1 VGPPRYGFP
10 VTAKTVLSPAA
21 EAARVVDAVLCDLR
35 ADDHRGVVVDSP
47 PGAGKSTLVVR
58 AAGELAAAGTPLMI
72 VAQTNEQVDDLIE
85 RLGVR
90 TPEIAVGRL
99 SAVDYEASAR
109 VRAHPG
115 CRVGAKV
122 AELGSPAVTIGT
134 AAKWATVTEGS
145 WPWAIVDEAYQ
156 MRSDALLRVAARFE
170 RALFVGDPGQLD
182 PFSTVEVDRWT
193 GLSWDPMQSAVA
205 VLLRHNPD
213 LPVHRLPV
221 SWRLPHTAA
230 PVVAE
235 AFYPFTGFRA
245 GTGPGDRTLRFAR
258 AAGFDARASGIDAR
272 AAGIDA
278 RAAGIDA
285 RAVGFDSSAVGG
297 LDAVLDTAAAT
308 GWGLHEL
315 PARFTIRTDA
325 EAAAACAALAGR
337 ALVRQG
343 WTTSETGEHRLTPE
357 RIAIGAAHRDQAAT
371 IRALLPPEAAGVT
384 VDTAN
389 RLQGRE
395 YDLTIVLHPLSGR
408 RDATAFHL
416 ESGRLCVLTSRH
428 RHACVVVCRA
438 GIAELLDAHPSS
450 EPMHLNV
457 PVKFPDGWEANQA
470 ILAYLHRAMS
480 LSRQD

>member
-1 VGPPRYGFP
+1 MI
-10 VTAKTVLSPAA
+10 AAPAV
-21 EAARVVDAVLCDLR
+21 EAARVVDAVLRDLR
-35 ADDHRGVVVDSP
+35 VGDHRGVVVDSP

-58 AAGELAAAGTPLMI
+58 AAGELAAAGLPLMI

-85 RLGVR
+85 RLGARSPEVR
-90 TPEIAVGRL
+90 VGRL
-99 SAVDYEASAR
+99 SAVDYEPSDR
-109 VRAHPG
+109 VRDHPA

-122 AELGSPAVTIGT
+122 ADLGSPAVTIGT
-134 AAKWATVTEGS
+134 AAKWATVAEGT

-156 MRSDALLRVAARFE
+156 MRSDALLRVAPRFE

-182 PFSTVEVDRWT
+182 PFSTVDVDRWT

-221 SWRLPHTAA
+221 SWRLPHSAA
-230 PVVAE
+230 SVVAE
-235 AFYPFTGFRA
+235 AFYPFTGFRS
-245 GTGPGDRTLRFAR
+245 GTGPGDRTLRFGSPAT
-258 AAGFDARASGIDAR
+258 GP
-272 AAGIDA
+272 
-278 RAAGIDA
+278 
-285 RAVGFDSSAVGG
+285 
-297 LDAVLDTAAAT
+297 LDDVLDTAAAT

-315 PARFTIRTDA
+315 AERFTIRTDG

-337 ALVRQG
+337 ALERSAV
-343 WTTSETGEHRLTPE
+343 TSSESGSSALTAD
-357 RIAIGAAHRDQAAT
+357 RIAIGAAHRDQAAA
-371 IRALLPPEAAGVT
+371 IRALLPPTAAGVT

-428 RHACVVVCRA
+428 RHACVVVARA
-438 GIAELLDAHPSS
+438 GIADLLDEHPST
-450 EPMHLNV
+450 EPVHLNV

-470 ILAYLHRAMS
+470 ILAHLYA
-480 LSRQD
+480 